1 MNGCFLGDDATG
13 LGPTSGFTDLRVLLD
28 PVNALDKNLLGFRH
42 NGNNF
47 ALDAL
52 VLTGDDLNEVTLLDR
67 QTLHDYNTSGA
78 SEMIFMKRFSRSSR
92 PTGPKMR
99 VPRGS
104 PSPLRMT
111 AAFSSKRM

>member
-1 MNGCFLGDDATG
+1 GRLLRHDAAGLGTPRGSRHLGVLLHPVDALDDDAVV
-13 LGPTSGFTDLRVLLD
+13 LGHRQQDLAAGAAVLAAAHDDGVALLD
-28 PVNALDKNLLGFRH
+28 EQLDGSH
-42 NGNNF
+42 G
-47 ALDAL
+47 
-52 VLTGDDLNEVTLLDR
+52 
-67 QTLHDYNTSGA
+67 YSTSGA

-104 PSPLRMT
+104 PPSRIRT